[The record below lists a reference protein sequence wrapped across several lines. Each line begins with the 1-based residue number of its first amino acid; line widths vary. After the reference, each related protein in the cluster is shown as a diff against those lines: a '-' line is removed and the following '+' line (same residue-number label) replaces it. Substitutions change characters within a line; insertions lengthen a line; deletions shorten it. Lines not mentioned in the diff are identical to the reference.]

1 MFDQREIDGKSITS
15 IGELNK
21 LAVLKLEECIQLE
34 DSYVRLRYKVN
45 NS

>member
-1 MFDQREIDGKSITS
+1 MFDQRETDGKSITS
-15 IGELNK
+15 IDELNK
-21 LAVLKLEECIQLE
+21 LAVFKLE